1 MQRVLSSPVTDQQPA
16 PAAKPGRFDFA
27 SMPPRQ
33 RTLIMACILFWSVI
47 SYGFISRFV
56 LRAGEVVGESMEPTL
71 LPGERFLMSLWTP
84 HVLGLHRGD
93 IVALR
98 FPDGPDLAVKRIVAL
113 PGESVRIA
121 DHRLYVDGRPL
132 DEPYLRWSLQ
142 TDPGGLVNRTFRV
155 EPDCYFVL
163 GDNREHSADS
173 RDFGA
178 IRKDCIV
185 GTICLCTPL
194 IR

>member
-1 MQRVLSSPVTDQQPA
+1 
-16 PAAKPGRFDFA
+16 
-27 SMPPRQ
+27 MPPRQ

-113 PGESVRIA
+113 PGESVRITHWDVA
-121 DHRLYVDGRPL
+121 
-132 DEPYLRWSLQ
+132 Q
-142 TDPGGLVNRTFRV
+142 VNRTFRV